1 MILQLRYYISNLF
14 AGELSLRGS
23 ADATVGPGATT
34 DDTLMDSGLNAVVH
48 LEVKL
53 GELVLLVGR
62 GILDI
67 TEGRGINDVADDEA
81 LDGLVLGAALGA
93 VEAANSVGVT
103 LVALVPS
110 VVSSFDWHNLIII
123 NSQDTPF

>member
-1 MILQLRYYISNLF
+1 MTCYFVVCLLPAITICFASQVQTFSFFITVMSSLF
-14 AGELSLRGS
+14 ARELSLRGS

-34 DDTLMDSGLNAVVH
+34 DDTLMDGGLNAVVH

-67 TEGRGINDVADDEA
+67 TEGRCINDVADDEA
-81 LDGLVLGAALGA
+81 LDGLVLGDGLAGRSAPAVWLGERRK
-93 VEAANSVGVT
+93 V
-103 LVALVPS
+103 
-110 VVSSFDWHNLIII
+110 
-123 NSQDTPF
+123 